1 MLFITVQDDGF
12 LGTALGKPSHPYDAP
27 YEKACPARRSPELL
41 KPTLIWTVHSSLL
54 KNNDRLSLTL
64 NKAK

>member
-1 MLFITVQDDGF
+1 MAFWAPRWISLLIR
-12 LGTALGKPSHPYDAP
+12 DAP

-54 KNNDRLSLTL
+54 KNNDRLRLTL
-64 NKAK
+64 KKAK